1 MAGPYFP
8 NISWAFWLFGIWKK
22 IGKNM
27 SCEKNLTACPK
38 HPECMINSDYLPH
51 RNKMLAKQRF
61 ATLPNL
67 RHQPNPSHNGQ
78 ICYTAVK
85 SVGQLPNLCH
95 CSQICRTAAKSLARQ
110 PILWLALATKSVALQ
125 PNLWTVAN
133 SPNLWHGSQI
143 WGNMAKSVAHAQQPN
158 LWHSSH
164 ICDAAAKSVARW
176 TNRWHG
182 RHICSL

>member
-1 MAGPYFP
+1 
-8 NISWAFWLFGIWKK
+8 
-22 IGKNM
+22 M

-85 SVGQLPNLCH
+85 SVGQLPNLWH

-110 PILWLALATKSVALQ
+110 PILWLALAAKSEDCSQTYGPWPILQ
-125 PNLWTVAN
+125 ICGMAAKSEATW
-133 SPNLWHGSQI
+133 PNLWHTHSSQI
-143 WGNMAKSVAHAQQPN
+143 CGTAAISVMQQRN
-158 LWHSSH
+158 L
-164 ICDAAAKSVARW
+164 
-176 TNRWHG
+176 
-182 RHICSL
+182 